1 LPPAHRIFTHDQLA
15 KEHTLQSRDDL
26 SDDLAAHFRAH
37 VAAEPELK
45 PYPTARRV
53 LAVIAAWLVPGAG
66 HLLLGKVGRA
76 VLFFVAIA
84 GAFALGLALHGRLFW
99 PAPAD
104 SKDAM
109 IPFDLIS
116 LLWFFSQIG
125 AGLCY
130 LLPFGAGWGTN
141 PQPWAATYEYGNAF
155 MFLAGLLNY
164 LVMYDAFDIGAGR
177 KR

>member
-1 LPPAHRIFTHDQLA
+1 M
-15 KEHTLQSRDDL
+15 QSRDDL

-37 VAAEPELK
+37 AAAETELK
-45 PYPTARRV
+45 TYPMPRRT

-66 HLLLGKVGRA
+66 HLVLGKVGRA
-76 VLFFVAIA
+76 ALFFIAIV

-99 PAPAD
+99 PAAAD
-104 SKDAM
+104 SPDALSH
-109 IPFDLIS
+109 FDLIS
-116 LLWFFSQIG
+116 VLWFFSQIG

-130 LLPFGAGWGTN
+130 LVPYVAGWGTN
-141 PQPWAATYEYGNAF
+141 PQPWASTYEYGNTF

-164 LVMYDAFDIGAGR
+164 LVVHDAFDIGAGR